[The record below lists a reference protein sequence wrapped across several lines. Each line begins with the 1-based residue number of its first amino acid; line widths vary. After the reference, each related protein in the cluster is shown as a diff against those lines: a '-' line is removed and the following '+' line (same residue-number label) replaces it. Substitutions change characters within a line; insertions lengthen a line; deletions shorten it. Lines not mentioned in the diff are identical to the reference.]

1 MALVGVCFD
10 MSSSGVPVDKTGHFE
25 LIPDEDCSFDDNS
38 SNYSDPF
45 KSDSEANEDTEP
57 VEDNDSEEDYVD
69 TEPEDMAVVESV
81 EDNNS
86 DEMDSQFSVK
96 VSMFKDD
103 IVQIP
108 CNVKTISE
116 LIDNLP
122 EEMKSKSI
130 PLTPSNCHVYCGS
143 ELLTDWSQPL
153 DPSHSY
159 TIVHDLRFFCVQ
171 EEEEEA
177 ECKDV
182 NDSPTQTTS
191 KKQPSLLKRFRN
203 MFTTSTPS
211 TTTNSL
217 AIDASFLQFIQDA
230 CEFLS
235 KPECC
240 QEGLFRL
247 SGNFN
252 RIRSLQDSLT
262 AGTRLKALQ
271 LDPSIDCHN
280 VAGLV
285 KQRLRELPA
294 CILDYSLLDGW
305 RELSKCSPNSP
316 EFSSI
321 YNFLKHLLP
330 PLNIQILDCLLSL
343 LLNLLPNQE
352 TTRMNASNLGT
363 VFGPNLLFSPA
374 DDMTTTLESTT
385 ISSQIVTNLLL
396 SGISETDIKIK
407 IIAMARMEYDLT
419 DDGDDSTEEAPI
431 EPSIKEGTVLFIL
444 PIEDE
449 LDGWWTA
456 LSPTN
461 NNSTAKVPSNY
472 VRIERINV

>member
-1 MALVGVCFD
+1 
-10 MSSSGVPVDKTGHFE
+10 MSASGVPVDNVGHFE
-25 LIPDEDCSFDDNS
+25 LIPDNDCSFDDASSGNSS

-45 KSDSEANEDTEP
+45 KSDSEFGEDIAAVQDNDSDEEDTEP
-57 VEDNDSEEDYVD
+57 VEEYNND
-69 TEPEDMAVVESV
+69 DMY
-81 EDNNS
+81 NTCG
-86 DEMDSQFSVK
+86 VK
-96 VSMFKDD
+96 ASMFKND
-103 IVQIP
+103 ILQIP
-108 CNVKTISE
+108 CNVTTISE
-116 LIDNLP
+116 LIEKLP
-122 EEMKSKSI
+122 AEMKSKSI

-143 ELLTDWSQPL
+143 ELLTDWSQLL
-153 DPSHSY
+153 DPSHSSSPSSY

-171 EEEEEA
+171 EEEA
-177 ECKDV
+177 ESKV
-182 NDSPTQTTS
+182 VKDSPTQTSS
-191 KKQPSLLKRFRN
+191 KKQPSFLKRFRN

-211 TTTNSL
+211 TTTNTR
-217 AIDASFLQFIQDA
+217 AIDASFSHFVQDA

-235 KPECC
+235 QPECC

-252 RIRSLQDSLT
+252 RIRSLQDSLA
-262 AGTRLKALQ
+262 AGTRLEALH
-271 LDPSIDCHN
+271 LDPSTDCHN

-305 RELSKCSPNSP
+305 RELSKCSPNSA

-321 YNFLKHLLP
+321 YNFLKQQLP
-330 PLNIQILDCLLSL
+330 PLNSQILDCLLRL
-343 LLNLLPNQE
+343 LLQLLPNQE

-396 SGISETDIKIK
+396 SGSLDSDIK

-419 DDGDDSTEEAPI
+419 DYDSTEGKDGP
-431 EPSIKEGTVLFIL
+431 EPLIKEGTVLFIL

-461 NNSTAKVPSNY
+461 NSTIKVPSNY
-472 VRIERINV
+472 VRIERINI